1 MTALTWLILVGAVVG
16 LGFALLASQVRA
28 APPDLGAVLERMQS
42 VPGGLDRATAPSGF
56 VDRLGTPLTTM
67 PGVSIPHQSLALTG
81 RTASRFLGTK
91 VLCAL
96 VGLAVPPYLQLFTW
110 LFGWHVPVL
119 FSAAG
124 ALGLALLMWFL
135 PDWSL
140 KGQAAEARTEYLH
153 AISAYLELVAMER
166 AADHGPAESLR
177 RAAKVG
183 RSPAFLQF
191 SAALDR
197 SALDRKPPWEGLT
210 ELGERLGL
218 SPLTDLAD
226 IMQVSGADGAS
237 IYTALRARAHNLR
250 SELLAAEQARAAV
263 ESERMVIPG
272 TVLVMLM
279 TILIAYPAVAVMFS
293 GGGIR

>member
-1 MTALTWLILVGAVVG
+1 MTPLTWLIVAGAVVG
-16 LGFALLASQVRA
+16 LGLALIVSQLRA
-28 APPDLGAVLERMQS
+28 APPDLGTVLERMQ
-42 VPGGLDRATAPSGF
+42 PRAGLGRPAAPAGLLDRIG
-56 VDRLGTPLTTM
+56 LPLVTVR
-67 PGVSIPHQSLALTG
+67 GVRIPEQQLALTG
-81 RTASRFLGTK
+81 RTPSRFMATK

-96 VGLAVPPYLQLFTW
+96 IGLAVPPYLQLFTV
-110 LFGWHVPVL
+110 LLGVHVSL
-119 FSAAG
+119 LLSLGG
-124 ALGLALLMWFL
+124 ALVLAGVLWFL

-140 KGQAAEARTEYLH
+140 KGQAEEARTEYLH

-177 RAAKVG
+177 RAATVG
-183 RSPAFLQF
+183 RSPAFRQF
-191 SAALDR
+191 ATAMEGAALDR
-197 SALDRKPPWEGLT
+197 QPPWVGLNT
-210 ELGERLGL
+210 LGQRLGL
-218 SPLTDLAD
+218 TALTDLAD

-279 TILIAYPAVAVMFS
+279 TLLIAYPAVAEMFS
-293 GGGIR
+293 GGGI